1 MSVERDQL
9 STNKIPS
16 SFIDRHGSVGQL
28 TVNEILNA
36 FKDGVADG
44 LIKGIR
50 STHNSHHY
58 YNQGYDF
65 GIYLYGELK
74 IEENSE

>member
-9 STNKIPS
+9 AQKLIDAHHLDKKIES
-16 SFIDRHGSVGQL
+16 NGVL
-28 TVNEILNA
+28 KA
-36 FKDGVADG
+36 FKDGVADCVIHG
-44 LIKGIR
+44 VKNEKQT
-50 STHNSHHY
+50 SHY
-58 YNQGYDF
+58 YKQGYDF

>member
-9 STNKIPS
+9 AQKLIDAHDLDKKIES
-16 SFIDRHGSVGQL
+16 NGVL
-28 TVNEILNA
+28 KA

-65 GIYLYGELK
+65 GIYLYGKLK

>member
-9 STNKIPS
+9 AQKLIDAHHLDKKIES
-16 SFIDRHGSVGQL
+16 NGVL
-28 TVNEILNA
+28 KA
-36 FKDGVADG
+36 FKDGVTDAMLHGTKDE
-44 LIKGIR
+44 KQD
-50 STHNSHHY
+50 SY
-58 YNQGYDF
+58 YYKQGYDF

>member
-9 STNKIPS
+9 AQKLIDAHELDKKIES
-16 SFIDRHGSVGQL
+16 NGVL
-28 TVNEILNA
+28 KA

>member
-9 STNKIPS
+9 AQKL
-16 SFIDRHGSVGQL
+16 IDAHHLDKQIESNG
-28 TVNEILNA
+28 ILKA
-36 FKDGVADG
+36 FKDGVTDG

-50 STHNSHHY
+50 STHDSHHY

>member
-1 MSVERDQL
+1 MAVERDQL
-9 STNKIPS
+9 AQKLIAAHHLDKQIESNGVLK
-16 SFIDRHGSVGQL
+16 
-28 TVNEILNA
+28 A

-65 GIYLYGELK
+65 GIYLHGKLK

>member
-9 STNKIPS
+9 AQKL
-16 SFIDRHGSVGQL
+16 IDAHHLDKQIESNGVL
-28 TVNEILNA
+28 KA
-36 FKDGVADG
+36 FKDGVTDG

-50 STHNSHHY
+50 STHDSHHY

-74 IEENSE
+74 IEENSEWED

>member
-9 STNKIPS
+9 AEKLIDAHHLDKKIES
-16 SFIDRHGSVGQL
+16 NGVL
-28 TVNEILNA
+28 KA

-44 LIKGIR
+44 VIRGIKDEKQT
-50 STHNSHHY
+50 SHY
-58 YNQGYDF
+58 YKQGYDF

-74 IEENSE
+74 IEENSEWKD

>member
-9 STNKIPS
+9 STDKIPS

-50 STHNSHHY
+50 STHDNHYY

>member
-1 MSVERDQL
+1 MAVERDQL
-9 STNKIPS
+9 AQKL
-16 SFIDRHGSVGQL
+16 IDAHHLDKQIESNGVL
-28 TVNEILNA
+28 KA